1 MGSASGDLG
10 RIEMP
15 GFQQV
20 RFLNRT
26 EDTIGFHLRVSGG
39 GNTDE
44 VNGTVGPRGCV
55 LENAANDL
63 GLTKFTVAGS
73 TLNLSSGATMQ
84 LSADLDIPSG
94 GNEFREAVIT
104 VEEPSR
110 AFLWGVCAFPPNNH
124 QVVRREYVLV

>member
-1 MGSASGDLG
+1 
-10 RIEMP
+10 MP

-26 EDTIGFHLRVSGG
+26 EGTIGFKLHVSGG
-39 GNTDE
+39 GKSDE
-44 VNGTVGPRGCV
+44 INGEAGPRGCV
-55 LENAANDL
+55 LENAANET
-63 GLTKFTVAGS
+63 GLTKFTVAGNL
-73 TLNLSSGATMQ
+73 LNLSSGASMQ

-94 GNEFREAVIT
+94 GTEFREAVIT
-104 VEEPSR
+104 VEEPTR